1 MKRNSVFRVLAA
13 LLFIAGLI
21 GGGQVVHV
29 YATPRLAPSG
39 LGSGFTYQ
47 GKLVKDGRLISD
59 TCSMRFKLFDSEGLQ
74 VSDTLTK
81 NVTTT
86 SGLFT
91 VLLDFGPTAF
101 NGEGRVLD
109 IAVQCPGDGDYVPLG
124 QQAIQ
129 ASPYALYAVQAG
141 HATTASSAPWS
152 GITGIPADI
161 ADGDANTTYT
171 AGTGLSL
178 VGTQFNVTTDTIQAR
193 VTGACAIGSTV
204 RSIKADGSVACW
216 PDGPFNRAAPPQANT
231 VQTISSTENIGG
243 RFALT
248 IGSDGL
254 PIIPY
259 VATTPNSDLLVA
271 HCADPACA
279 SFSPA
284 APTLL
289 DTPGNIGNISIV
301 TGPDGLGVMVYRRS
315 DDGDVK
321 VARCLNPECSDFTI
335 GVVEWGIAS
344 YDVSITIAGTGRP
357 LLNYRNGY
365 SFDLI
370 VANCLT
376 ADCSSYNTR
385 TIDGTDDT
393 NYKVGYWAS
402 SATGVDGMGLISYQ
416 RGDTGDLKVAHCNDL
431 TCTATN
437 PTVSVLDSANDTG
450 YYTALVIGADGRGLI
465 SYVDKTANALRVA
478 HCDDNACT
486 TATLST
492 LDSVNME
499 PSFAPYLT
507 AITIGADGL
516 GLIVYY
522 DQANSLLKAAHCTDL
537 QCSSAAISTI
547 KAVPPVAGDVLGL
560 TIGVDGLPLVAY
572 YDSADTDL
580 KIIHCANAFCAPYF
594 GRR

>member
-1 MKRNSVFRVLAA
+1 MKRNNVVRVLAA
-13 LLFIAGLI
+13 LFILAGLI
-21 GGGQVVHV
+21 GSGRAVAV

-59 TCSMRFKLFDSEGLQ
+59 TCSMRFMLFDSEGLQ
-74 VSDTLTK
+74 ISNTLTK
-81 NVTTT
+81 NVTSTN
-86 SGLFT
+86 GLFT

-101 NGEGRVLD
+101 NGDGRMLD
-109 IAVQCPGDGDYVPLG
+109 IAVQCPGDSDYVPLG
-124 QQAIQ
+124 QQAVQ

-141 HATTASSAPWS
+141 TAPWS
-152 GITGIPADI
+152 GITGVPADI

-171 AGTGLSL
+171 AGAGLSL
-178 VGTQFNVTTDTIQAR
+178 AGTQFSVSTDTVQAR

-204 RSIKADGSVACW
+204 RSINGDGTVACW

-231 VQTISSTENIGG
+231 IQTISSPEDIGR

-259 VATTPNSDLLVA
+259 VAVTPSDLLVA
-271 HCADPACA
+271 HCADPACT

-284 APTLL
+284 APTVL
-289 DTPGNIGNISIV
+289 DTPGNMGNISIV
-301 TGPDGLGVMVYRRS
+301 TGPDGLPVMVYRRT
-315 DDGDVK
+315 DNGDVK
-321 VARCLNPECSDFTI
+321 VAYCLNRECSDFTI
-335 GVVEWGIAS
+335 SVVEAGIAS
-344 YDVSITIAGTGRP
+344 YDPSITIVGTGRP
-357 LLNYRNGY
+357 LLSYRNGY
-365 SFDLI
+365 TLDLVI
-370 VANCLT
+370 AHCLT

-385 TIDGTDDT
+385 TLDGSVDI
-393 NYKVGYWAS
+393 NYRVGYYVS

-416 RGDTGDLKVAHCNDL
+416 RADTGDLKVAHCNDPA
-431 TCTATN
+431 CTATS
-437 PTVSVLDSANDTG
+437 PTLSVLDSANDTG
-450 YYTALVIGADGRGLI
+450 YSTALVIGADGRGLI
-465 SYVDKTANALRVA
+465 SYYDKTLGTLRIA
-478 HCDDNACT
+478 HCNDTACT
-486 TATLST
+486 SAELNT
-492 LDSVNME
+492 LDTVNMGTAS
-499 PSFAPYLT
+499 PIST

-522 DQANSLLKAAHCTDL
+522 DEANGLLKAAHCTDL

-547 KAVPPVAGDVLGL
+547 KTIPPLTGTMAVIGL
-560 TIGVDGLPLVAY
+560 TIGVDGLPLVVY
-572 YDSADTDL
+572 YDSTDTDL